1 VFISVE
7 TPSILSGHTFVIT
20 QNTSFHVQIEKVLNA
35 HTTLENAHSGGGGQ
49 KDIRRPAHFRAGA
62 PRATRYTTA
71 YHTFSAPTKILFSMS
86 APTQCRLVGAPIDGQ
101 IFLSAHCKILE
112 NF

>member
-71 YHTFSAPTKILFSMS
+71 YHTCADKDFVFNECADTVSA
-86 APTQCRLVGAPIDGQ
+86 CRRT
-101 IFLSAHCKILE
+101 
-112 NF
+112 N